1 LAAADGAARV
11 RAVQS
16 VTEDGMFAASEM
28 VALANTLVER
38 TPQAAAAIEL
48 IASAG
53 VMAVGKIVART
64 GQQCSQ

>member
-1 LAAADGAARV
+1 
-11 RAVQS
+11 
-16 VTEDGMFAASEM
+16 M